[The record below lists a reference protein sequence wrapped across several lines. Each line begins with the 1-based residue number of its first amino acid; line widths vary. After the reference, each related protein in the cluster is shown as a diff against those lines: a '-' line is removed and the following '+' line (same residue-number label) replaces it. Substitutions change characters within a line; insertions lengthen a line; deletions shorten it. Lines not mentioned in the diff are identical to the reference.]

1 MNIKKQPYMAADG
14 AVPFPGGEH
23 DSPRMGDSLVRGC
36 DSSDLEQERDL
47 RELEESAEAVRLL
60 RAFLDTV
67 AARGYCAAADDAM
80 AIYWDE
86 RQRERG
92 RTA

>member
-1 MNIKKQPYMAADG
+1 MEQPYMDRSG
-14 AVPFPGGEH
+14 VVHFPGESD
-23 DSPRMGDSLVRGC
+23 DSARMGDSLVRDR
-36 DSSDLEQERDL
+36 DSSELELEQERDL

-60 RAFLDTV
+60 RAFLDTI

>member
-1 MNIKKQPYMAADG
+1 MDRSG
-14 AVPFPGGEH
+14 VVRFPERES
-23 DSPRMGDSLVRGC
+23 DEPPRMGDLGNHPPV
-36 DSSDLEQERDL
+36 DSRDLEQERDL

-60 RAFLDTV
+60 RAFLDTI

>member
-1 MNIKKQPYMAADG
+1 MTPYMDGRG
-14 AVPFPGGEH
+14 AVHFPGEGESDEPLRDRTVH
-23 DSPRMGDSLVRGC
+23 LSAPVDSR
-36 DSSDLEQERDL
+36 DLEQERDL